1 MGFCTE
7 IVCDGCSG
15 VIHKNRIVSKGLMTS
30 IARKQGWSV
39 GKYTLCLECKKNKAK
54 LKKDGWLN

>member
-7 IVCDGCSG
+7 IVCDGCSMCITRG
-15 VIHKNRIVSKGLMTS
+15 TIMTKGNMIR

-39 GKYTLCLECKKNKAK
+39 GNITYALIVKRNLAGST
-54 LKKDGWLN
+54 